1 MPRRPGSGPA
11 PRTLELPAVHLA
23 RDVPR
28 ELAAARVRTGAW
40 IPATRGAYVP
50 NGTSARAMAIARA
63 VGVHARIS
71 SAHAFS
77 HETAA
82 LLHGL
87 ALWDVPQVTHV
98 RHEHRGGGS
107 NDPLVARHLGIPAHA
122 RVVVLAGLPVTD
134 LASTTWD
141 CLRTATPLAALVV
154 ADSALHAG
162 LPRDSVVAIAE
173 QARGNGTARA
183 RALLELADEGAE
195 SARETWARFAFAVAG
210 WPPPETQVRVETAR
224 GTFWADL
231 GWPRWRLLVEY
242 DGLGKLRGRRA
253 RAPARGE
260 GPPGRDRGG
269 GVAQRPRDEGRLA
282 ALGRRAC
289 PALRPGRRARTRAAP
304 PGPPAG
310 AAVMGLHLPDHPAL
324 RRSRITSS
332 PRTDEA
338 VREQRTAE
346 REARDGGGQ
355 PLACPS

>member
-1 MPRRPGSGPA
+1 M
-11 PRTLELPAVHLA
+11 HLA

-40 IPATRGAYVP
+40 IPATRGAYVR

-242 DGLGKLRGRRA
+242 DGLGKYAGDERA
-253 RAPARGE
+253 RLLEEKVRRDAIAEAGWHSVHVTKADSLRSVVAR
-260 GPPGRDRGG
+260 
-269 GVAQRPRDEGRLA
+269 AQPYV
-282 ALGRRAC
+282 
-289 PALRPGRRARTRAAP
+289 
-304 PGPPAG
+304 PAG
-310 AAVMGLHLPDHPAL
+310 ELAHARLRQDLLPA
-324 RRSRITSS
+324 
-332 PRTDEA
+332 PR
-338 VREQRTAE
+338 
-346 REARDGGGQ
+346 
-355 PLACPS
+355 